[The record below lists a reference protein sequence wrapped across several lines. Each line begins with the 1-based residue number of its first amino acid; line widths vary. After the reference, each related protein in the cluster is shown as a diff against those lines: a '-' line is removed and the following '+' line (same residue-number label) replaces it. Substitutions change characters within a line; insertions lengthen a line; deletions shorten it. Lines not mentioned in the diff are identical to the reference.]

1 MVDANRLHRAR
12 CGEAA
17 RTACSRGQA
26 GFTLAEML
34 AALGILLLGITALL
48 GALSAA
54 AAQRRTADAQ
64 QEAAALC
71 ELAMHRIR
79 HEAVRR
85 AADGQSDFD
94 LVLAP
99 LDDQTAPGFPGMTWT
114 AQATVDEDHPEV
126 WLVRLQ
132 VRWLERGDTVEQ
144 EFLRILP
151 RELPLGRRVRRD
163 DDELPPAK

>member
-1 MVDANRLHRAR
+1 MVDPRHEPAARLPQRPSSGRAR
-12 CGEAA
+12 EG
-17 RTACSRGQA
+17 

-34 AALGILLLGITALL
+34 AALGILLFGITALL

-71 ELAMHRIR
+71 ELAVHRIR

-85 AADGQSDFD
+85 RADAANDFD
-94 LVLAP
+94 LELAT
-99 LDDQTAPGFPGMTWT
+99 LDDQTAPGFPGMTWSAT
-114 AQATVDEDHPEV
+114 AVVDDDHPEV
-126 WLVRLQ
+126 WLVRIQ
-132 VRWLERGDTVEQ
+132 VRWLELGDTVVQ
-144 EFLRILP
+144 EFLRVLP

-163 DDELPPAK
+163 GDEPPASR